1 MAALVIKRL
10 GYLVI
15 TLWLLSLFVFAI
27 TQILPGDVARMIL
40 GPYVTDETLRALGQQ
55 LGLDRPPLAQYG
67 DWLVRFV
74 SGNWGTSLRM
84 GLPVRDVL
92 LPNLANSL
100 YLGAFALLG
109 VSIFGIGFGVLAGL
123 KQGTMV
129 DAILS
134 TLSFAG
140 ISLPSFVL
148 GSILIILFAGGWLK
162 LFPGS
167 GYATP
172 TEDPVDWFMHL
183 VLPGVTLMLM
193 LLAYV
198 LRMTRSGI
206 IEVLQAN
213 YIRTARLKGMPER
226 QVIWKHALR
235 NALMPTV
242 TIIAMNIGWLIGSV
256 VVVEEVFAYPG
267 LGRLLVF
274 AVNNRDLPLI
284 QACVMVIGVA
294 TGLAS
299 MAADILYTILDP
311 RIRYTRT

>member
-1 MAALVIKRL
+1 MTGLVIRRL
-10 GYLVI
+10 GYLAI
-15 TLWLLSLFVFAI
+15 TLWLLSILVFVI
-27 TQILPGDVARMIL
+27 TQILPGNVARMIL
-40 GPYVTDETLRALGQQ
+40 GPYVTDEALQVLERQ
-55 LGLDRPPLAQYG
+55 LGLDQPPLVQYTDWLARFVRG
-67 DWLVRFV
+67 DW
-74 SGNWGTSLRM
+74 GISLRM

-92 LPNLANSL
+92 IPDLANSV
-100 YLGAFALLG
+100 YLAIFALIG
-109 VSIFGIGFGVLAGL
+109 VTIFGVTFGMLAGL
-123 KQGTMV
+123 KQGTLV
-129 DAILS
+129 DGILS

-140 ISLPSFVL
+140 ISLPSFVT
-148 GSILIILFAGGWLK
+148 GSILIILFAGGWLNI
-162 LFPGS
+162 FPGS
-167 GYATP
+167 GYASP
-172 TEDPVDWFMHL
+172 TEDPAGWFMHL

-213 YIRTARLKGMPER
+213 YIRTARLKGMPEW

-294 TGLAS
+294 TGLAN
-299 MAADILYTILDP
+299 MAADIIYTILDP
-311 RIRYTRT
+311 RIRYARN